1 MDIEEKGPRPKQNRF
16 LLGKRAKWADR
27 VRSQFARGD
36 RREWKTACPAVG
48 ACHGYR
54 GKGTVSKT
62 EPILTRQK
70 SEVEAGTARQKG
82 RRLPVSR
89 QTPSLCSVRYKNR

>member
-62 EPILTRQK
+62 EPIPTRQK
-70 SEVEAGTARQKG
+70 SEVGGQSPRLIRARE
-82 RRLPVSR
+82 P
-89 QTPSLCSVRYKNR
+89 